1 MRLLNIFSYFIIFTN
16 VIGFNLFNKNLK
28 NKNINIS
35 KNIYE
40 NIEKIHN
47 DLGKMS
53 LLSKIIYDSDYNEK
67 NKKEEFENLNL
78 NSKINLRC
86 NNFNCIK
93 LDYLNILSKSEY
105 YKNHDSKN
113 RLQSIILINH
123 DLEEIIVIFR
133 GSIYLDE
140 WMKNLDIKEV
150 ELEFDKKFKIHRG
163 IYEMYKENN
172 LFLKLRDLY
181 KHYPKYRKIFTGHS
195 RGSINSIL
203 SVLELDSKL
212 YEKYNY
218 EIFGFGTPP
227 IFNFLLGDYLNKKNN
242 IKIYNVVN
250 NEDIITLLKLKN
262 RFHIGEEI
270 LLNNHKII
278 IKKHNNPYN
287 INNCIKFT
295 NFFKYIENH
304 DLCNYIENIIAK
316 Q

>member
-1 MRLLNIFSYFIIFTN
+1 MNLFNIFSYFIIFSK
-16 VIGFNLFNKNLK
+16 VIGFNLITKKVKLK
-28 NKNINIS
+28 DITIQNF
-35 KNIYE
+35 
-40 NIEKIHN
+40 HN
-47 DLGKMS
+47 DLEKMS
-53 LLSKIIYDSDYNEK
+53 LLSKIIYDTDYNEK
-67 NKKEEFENLNL
+67 NKKEELENLNL
-78 NSKINLRC
+78 DSKINFIRC
-86 NNFNCIK
+86 DNFNCIN

-123 DLEEIIVIFR
+123 ELEEIIVIFR

-150 ELEFDKKFKIHRG
+150 ELDFNKKFKIHRG
-163 IYEMYKENN
+163 IYQMYKENN

-181 KHYPKYRKIFTGHS
+181 KYYPKYRKIFTGHS
-195 RGSINSIL
+195 RGSVNSIL

-227 IFNFLLGDYLNKKNN
+227 IFNFLLGDYLNKKSN

-250 NEDIITLLKLKN
+250 NEDIITLLNLKN

-270 LLNNHKII
+270 LLNDHKII
-278 IKKHNNPYN
+278 IKKHNSPYS
-287 INNCIKFT
+287 INNCIRFK

>member
-1 MRLLNIFSYFIIFTN
+1 MRLLNIFSYFVIFTN
-16 VIGFNLFNKNLK
+16 VIGFNLVNKNLK
-28 NKNINIS
+28 NKNTNIS
-35 KNIYE
+35 KNIYG

-67 NKKEEFENLNL
+67 NKKEELENF
-78 NSKINLRC
+78 IRC
-86 NNFNCIK
+86 DNFNCVK
-93 LDYLNILSKSEY
+93 LDYLELLSKSEL

-150 ELEFDKKFKIHRG
+150 ELEFNNKFKIHRG

-172 LFLKLRDLY
+172 LFLKLCDLY

-195 RGSINSIL
+195 RGSVNSIL

-212 YEKYNY
+212 NEKYNY

-227 IFNFLLGDYLNKKNN
+227 IFNFLLGDYLNKKSN

-270 LLNNHKII
+270 LLDKNSII

-295 NFFKYIENH
+295 NFFKHIENH